1 MNIVPA
7 TQELVDEFYGTKL
20 PVSVRGFFI
29 LNDEGKP
36 IGTGG
41 FIRRSANVMVLYS
54 EGREEVYTH
63 HKKAVVKLARMLLD
77 IADRNGWTLIADA
90 DDTKETADGF
100 LAKLG
105 FEQGANGVYVRWP
118 FLGR

>member
-7 TQELVDEFYGTKL
+7 TAELVREFYGVNL
-20 PVSVRGFFI
+20 PVSVRGYFI
-29 LNDEGKP
+29 LDENGEP

-54 EGREEVYTH
+54 EGKEELYIK

-77 IADRNGWTLIADA
+77 IADRNGWTLIAEA
-90 DDTKETADGF
+90 DDTKPTAENF
-100 LAKLG
+100 LTKLG
-105 FEQGANGVYVRWP
+105 FEQNAKGEYVRWP
-118 FLGR
+118 FPGR